1 MAIWSKLFTLG
12 RAAGNE
18 AASAVVDANALRI
31 LDQEIRDADKAQGKA
46 RDDLAGL
53 GCSPRI
59 LEAEVLS
66 FQAQIAKYEGSA
78 RVAVDKGMDLARRVA
93 QRIADLEQDIS
104 MKAPAGRRH
113 APGRGTDPYRHCRDR
128 PQDRAARRE
137 VDVVKVNESVQ
148 SAARPPSQRAAP
160 AIRSVQP
167 PTVLARIRE
176 RQMIR
181 GEKSAP
187 RAKLEDR
194 RTGADLDEKLRLAGI
209 LPGQSSADDVLARLA
224 PPSADAA
231 ADRAAPRHLT
241 RPTTKGENPCGAS
254 RSSPALIGAPG
265 GCDRLRLSRYRRAR
279 PIGTRAWPC
288 LHVRGNRERIRAG
301 RRAAPC
307 AMPSIWSMKSCATR
321 PCSIVSRSRRSGMIW
336 SPNPGARAE
345 PSLYGRFDFAL

>member
-53 GCSPRI
+53 VARRRI

-78 RVAVDKGMDLARRVA
+78 RVAVDKGNMDLARQVA

-104 MKAPAGRRH
+104 MKAPQVADMRQAEEQIH
-113 APGRGTDPYRHCRDR
+113 TAIAATDRKIE
-128 PQDRAARRE
+128 QLRRE

-148 SAARPPSQRAAP
+148 KAQATVAASGAGNSLGSAADS
-160 AIRSVQP
+160 
-167 PTVLARIRE
+167 LARIRE

-181 GEKSAP
+181 GEKI
-187 RAKLEDR
+187 RAAGELEDR

-224 PPSADAA
+224 PPK
-231 ADRAAPRHLT
+231 
-241 RPTTKGENPCGAS
+241 PTLQIEQ
-254 RSSPALIGAPG
+254 
-265 GCDRLRLSRYRRAR
+265 RRD
-279 PIGTRAWPC
+279 TDSTD
-288 LHVRGNRERIRAG
+288 N
-301 RRAAPC
+301 
-307 AMPSIWSMKSCATR
+307 
-321 PCSIVSRSRRSGMIW
+321 
-336 SPNPGARAE
+336 
-345 PSLYGRFDFAL
+345 